1 MSECNCPAKLCP
13 PGTKHREYCQAN
25 DTPKLWVAADTQAWL
40 RLPADQR
47 YGPVLAY
54 TKRSD
59 KHCVPLYFNEQS
71 DTSAPPAQPSKV
83 VAALRKFCIKPVGGF
98 FDRRGCLQCD
108 SSWAKEA
115 PEQHVPGCLA
125 ELGEGRSHAAFDKY
139 GEWKD
144 RP

>member
-83 VAALRKFCIKPVGGF
+83 VAALRELVKLK
-98 FDRRGCLQCD
+98 RELQLIPAT
-108 SSWAKEA
+108 AKRWDEVTTA
-115 PEQHVPGCLA
+115 WENAESALA
-125 ELGEGRSHAAFDKY
+125 ELGEGR
-139 GEWKD
+139 E
-144 RP
+144 